1 MCKPQS
7 EIHSCQAGITPLN
20 TILSKLDGGR
30 ITKGSLGDGDGD
42 GGSCGVGLGDQSFI
56 GGG

>member
-7 EIHSCQAGITPLN
+7 EIHSCLAGFTPLN
-20 TILSKLDGGR
+20 TILSKMDGGR

-42 GGSCGVGLGDQSFI
+42 GASCAFGLGGQSFI

>member
-30 ITKGSLGDGDGD
+30 ITKGSLGDGDR
-42 GGSCGVGLGDQSFI
+42 GSCGVGLGDQSCI

>member
-30 ITKGSLGDGDGD
+30 ITKGSLGDGDR
-42 GGSCGVGLGDQSFI
+42 GSCGVGLGDQSFI